1 MILGA
6 LPPVARR
13 LHTLADALVV
23 DVTTHPDGR
32 AVLTV
37 RGELVHGC
45 TDTLAKTL
53 AQLPPQVRRIDLRM
67 AEVRFMDTAGLEFLD
82 ALHEHGR
89 RHLVPVTATGWT
101 GQPLRILELAGLDTT
116 DPLNP
121 SAGAPAD
128 GPADGPPHG
137 PVAGPPDGP
146 DPHLP
151 GPAPAVCSA
160 VAVERAERLTQLQQ
174 EVEQLRR
181 AIVSRPVID
190 QARGILMAAHVCT
203 AQQAWD
209 ILRVASQRS
218 NTKLRTVAAAVTEGA
233 RPGGTP
239 PPEEIRTALRTAV
252 ALITSGTTAPPAP

>member
-1 MILGA
+1 
-6 LPPVARR
+6 

-53 AQLPPQVRRIDLRM
+53 AQLPPGVRRIDLRM
-67 AEVRFMDTAGLEFLD
+67 AEVRFMDTAGLEFLA

-121 SAGAPAD
+121 ATGEPAD
-128 GPADGPPHG
+128 GPVD
-137 PVAGPPDGP
+137 GPPDGP
-146 DPHLP
+146 VDGPPDGPVDGSPGGPDPGLTD
-151 GPAPAVCSA
+151 PAPAAFSA
-160 VAVERAERLTQLQQ
+160 VAAERAERLTQLQQ

-181 AIVSRPVID
+181 AIASRPVID

-252 ALITSGTTAPPAP
+252 ALTTSGTTAPPAP